1 MAILRLKIGVK
12 GMLEALLN
20 QLQQLLSEVVH
31 RFIEYLPGL
40 IEAIIILIVG
50 YIVGRLIGAAIKIFL
65 VRVIGLDKW
74 LEMKGLTDAAFGIS
88 ISSFISGL
96 IKWYIYLVFI
106 GAAVSRL
113 NIPLL
118 APYMY
123 NVVNYLPKIIAAAA
137 ILLFGLVLGE
147 WLKRKVLETK
157 IALRNEL
164 ASVAKFVVVVIFLV
178 TALNTAMVEA
188 TPILWV
194 LIIAFG
200 GIILALSI
208 AVGIALGLILKDEL
222 RPYVKKFIEDIS
234 GKKEEG

>member
-1 MAILRLKIGVK
+1 
-12 GMLEALLN
+12 MLEALLN
-20 QLQQLLSEVVH
+20 QLQQLLNEIAQ
-31 RFIEYLPGL
+31 RFIEYLPGI

-50 YIVGRLIGAAIKIFL
+50 YIVGRLIGATIKIFL
-65 VRVIGLDKW
+65 VRVLGLDRW
-74 LEMKGLTDAAFGIS
+74 LEMKGLADAAFGIS

-96 IKWYIYLVFI
+96 IKWYVYLVFI
-106 GAAVSRL
+106 GAAVGRL

-147 WLKRKVLETK
+147 WLKRKVLETE
-157 IALRNEL
+157 IALKDEL
-164 ASVAKFVVVVIFLV
+164 ASVAKFIVVVIFLV

-188 TPILWV
+188 TPILWMLV
-194 LIIAFG
+194 IVFG
-200 GIILALSI
+200 GVILALSI
-208 AVGIALGLILKDEL
+208 AIGIALGLILKDEL

-234 GKKEEG
+234 GRKEKNENT